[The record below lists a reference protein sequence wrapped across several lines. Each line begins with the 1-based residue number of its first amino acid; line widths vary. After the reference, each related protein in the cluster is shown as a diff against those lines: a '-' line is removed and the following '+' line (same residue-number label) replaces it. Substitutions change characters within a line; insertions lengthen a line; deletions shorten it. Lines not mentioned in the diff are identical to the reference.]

1 MMSLFANSPKCRENG
16 QANLVF
22 LRVDLLV
29 KLNSRIDKRNQS
41 TRSANTGFTV
51 NEYFLFLMKV
61 FLVIFFNEICSQLYN
76 EVELAENGVD
86 AEVVHNV
93 GSTEISPPQ
102 KVDVLYIS
110 VHWLLVF
117 ILLGRDFELPG
128 DHVGLVSS
136 AHKLDGVVFGFY
148 LAESHFMRREI
159 LVQFG
164 R

>member
-1 MMSLFANSPKCRENG
+1 
-16 QANLVF
+16 
-22 LRVDLLV
+22 
-29 KLNSRIDKRNQS
+29 
-41 TRSANTGFTV
+41 
-51 NEYFLFLMKV
+51 MKV

-102 KVDVLYIS
+102 KVDMLYIS

-136 AHKLDGVVFGFY
+136 AQELDGVVFGFY
-148 LAESHFMRREI
+148 LAQAHFM
-159 LVQFG
+159 
-164 R
+164 